1 MHISWDYLMILSPQ
15 VFLSQVNTLAI
26 KVYSILIRVSFI
38 DSVSTLFWKKF
49 KEVQMILINFRCV
62 AYELFKPHSSE
73 SMQMAVLS
81 SEAHMLVLS
90 WRWIRKIDEES
101 LQFAFAFSDLPL
113 STAHGQFRFSFS
125 PIFRPYPCLSQW
137 HPPVQ
142 CCKVPG
148 CPMDAFHLPRDTI
161 LNV

>member
-1 MHISWDYLMILSPQ
+1 MILSPQ

-81 SEAHMLVLS
+81 SGAHMLVLS

-125 PIFRPYPCLSQW
+125 PIFPPYPFY
-137 HPPVQ
+137 HN
-142 CCKVPG
+142 G
-148 CPMDAFHLPRDTI
+148 THLPSAARCRAVPWMPFTC
-161 LNV
+161 LETQFLMFNLY